1 MILVHLADGFEEVE
15 AVTVTDILR
24 RAGLETKFVSV
35 TGSRQIKG
43 ANGITVE
50 ADTMFEE
57 ADYEACEMI
66 VLPGGM
72 PGALNLKEHKGLCRQ
87 IALFAEEDKALA
99 AICAAPMVFGSLGIL
114 SGRKATIYPGMEEEL
129 LGAEPIPFPV
139 VRDSNIITSQG
150 PGTAMKFAI
159 AIVKYFK
166 GEDAGDKLEK
176 ELLLY

>member
-1 MILVHLADGFEEVE
+1 
-15 AVTVTDILR
+15 
-24 RAGLETKFVSV
+24 
-35 TGSRQIKG
+35 
-43 ANGITVE
+43 
-50 ADTMFEE
+50 
-57 ADYEACEMI
+57 
-66 VLPGGM
+66 
-72 PGALNLKEHKGLCRQ
+72 
-87 IALFAEEDKALA
+87 
-99 AICAAPMVFGSLGIL
+99 
-114 SGRKATIYPGMEEEL
+114 MEEEL